1 MTTYPADLRAISIIN
16 PFGWEIC
23 MGLKP
28 YEFRS
33 WESSFRGLCLIHVS
47 ASKECEEYFDDYL
60 EHQEITKE
68 EIKQMR
74 KSIIGFATVTKMLWV
89 EEEQTWAHK
98 MENPAIFDEV
108 IPCPGALN
116 YWTPYRNKPEQAVAF
131 QKAWDMIEAKAY
143 TEADPEEYRIS
154 METFGLEEIEE
165 EEGKSE
171 HQRVLIT
178 PAP

>member
-1 MTTYPADLRAISIIN
+1 MTDYPADLRAISIIN

-23 MGLKP
+23 MGFKP

-47 ASKECEEYFDDYL
+47 ASKECEGYFDEYL
-60 EHQEITKE
+60 EHEEITTE

-74 KSIIGFATVTKMLWV
+74 KSIIGFATVTKMIWD
-89 EEEQTWAHK
+89 EQDQQWAHK
-98 MENPAIFDEV
+98 VEHPEIFDEF

-116 YWTPYRNKPEQAVAF
+116 YWSPYKNKPEQSVAF

-143 TEADPEEYRIS
+143 CEANPEEYKNSLAI
-154 METFGLEEIEE
+154 FGLEDLEIN
-165 EEGKSE
+165 GSG
-171 HQRVLIT
+171 RVLIT
-178 PAP
+178 PAPQA